1 MTGRLIASA
10 RGLFAESGSFRFL
23 SLLTVAC
30 TILWMFAMLGSGGGG
45 GGSSNGGGQSSA
57 GGGGNPPAQTAPSGG
72 TPQAG
77 GTPPTGGTAPSYATQ
92 AAPAAAPAAP
102 GAAAGAVTSTGQAYS
117 FSAPTK
123 VPPPQ
128 PVQIHAPVL
137 IDPANPKPTPA
148 TAEPMLQGLSFN
160 ELK

>member
-23 SLLTVAC
+23 SLLTAAC
-30 TILWMFAMLGSGGGG
+30 TVLWVFAMLGSGGGG
-45 GGSSNGGGQSSA
+45 GPGGNGGGQPSA
-57 GGGGNPPAQTAPSGG
+57 GGGGNPPAQTAPSSG

-77 GTPPTGGTAPSYATQ
+77 GTPQTAGTAPSYATQ
-92 AAPAAAPAAP
+92 AAPAAA
-102 GAAAGAVTSTGQAYS
+102 GAVTSTGQADA

-137 IDPANPKPTPA
+137 IDPAHPKPPPA